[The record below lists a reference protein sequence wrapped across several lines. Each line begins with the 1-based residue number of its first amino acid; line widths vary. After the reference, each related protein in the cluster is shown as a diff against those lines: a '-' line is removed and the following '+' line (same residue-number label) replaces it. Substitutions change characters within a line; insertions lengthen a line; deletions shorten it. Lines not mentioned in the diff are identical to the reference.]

1 MGQFFRVNGDYN
13 IKVRDG
19 GTIKL
24 DTGTS
29 GDTIITGN
37 LTVQGD
43 VTSVSTTNLEIS
55 DRIITLNDGENGPGV
70 SLTYSG
76 IEIDRGTYVD
86 STAVPRAAL
95 LWNETNPPAHT
106 TFDTE
111 EDPASNS
118 GFWMFATGTDG
129 TYGFRDSNLKLRR
142 ILTDAGMDS
151 GDLTLIGTGTGVVKV
166 KGTTNYRLQV
176 TDNDDIPNKDYVDYS
191 ILNNP
196 TFQITAPSGQDTRVI
211 IADKELGAVSAG
223 SFVITRR
230 YMIRSVGS
238 TDFTVIGASSN
249 TVGLLFYANSV
260 GTGSGT
266 AFDCTVGGSLGYY
279 KEQTGYNIAPDNF
292 NESGVGVV
300 VDGDL
305 TATFYSNRVVLGNL
319 EIFDSEIRHDSSNE
333 NIFVNTNG
341 TGKLQTNYALQLDN
355 NAASPGYVTGSH
367 VIYSKAQSVG
377 KTGIFFVNT
386 ENNRDE
392 LVSKNRAFLFS
403 MLF

>member
-86 STAVPRAAL
+86 STAVPRAAFV
-95 LWNETNPPAHT
+95 WNESNPGFT
-106 TFDTE
+106 TD
-111 EDPASNS
+111 EDPASAS
-118 GFWMFATGTDG
+118 GYWQIVTGSSETS
-129 TYGFRDSNLKLRR
+129 YGFADSNLKIRR
-142 ILTDAGMDS
+142 ILTDASTDS

-166 KGTTNYRLQV
+166 TGTTNYRLQV
-176 TDNDDIPNKDYVDYS
+176 TDNNDIPNKDYVDFS

-196 TFQITAPSGQDTRVI
+196 TFQIRAPSQDTRVI
-211 IADKELGAVSAG
+211 IADKD
-223 SFVITRR
+223 ITPNN
-230 YMIRSVGS
+230 SS
-238 TDFTVIGASSN
+238 T
-249 TVGLLFYANSV
+249 
-260 GTGSGT
+260 
-266 AFDCTVGGSLGYY
+266 GGSLAYY
-279 KEQTGYNIAPDNF
+279 QAATGYPISTDGAV
-292 NESGVGVV
+292 ESGVGFL
-300 VDGDL
+300 VDGVL
-305 TATFYSNRVVLGNL
+305 TSTFYSNRVVLQSL
-319 EIFDSEIRHDSSNE
+319 EIIDSEIRHDSSNE
-333 NIFVNTNG
+333 NIFINTNG
-341 TGKLQTNYALQLDN
+341 TGKLQTNYAIQLDN
-355 NAASPGYVTGSH
+355 NAVSPAIVSGSH
-367 VIYSKAQSVG
+367 IIYSKPES
-377 KTGIFFVNT
+377 TGRSGIYFVNT
-386 ENNRDE
+386 ENTRDE
-392 LVSKNRAFLFS
+392 LVSKNRALLFS